1 MEQISLKNVK
11 VGDRIEG
18 FYLLNNLNIRT
29 VGHSATPMMLG
40 AISDQ
45 TGSLGCKIW
54 GYDGPLTSA
63 DTGNVVYVEGKIGE
77 FNSTP
82 QATLDEFRL
91 AEPGEFEH
99 VPGLVPS
106 APKDADDMGL
116 VIKGAIA
123 SMQDQDYYN
132 ICVSILKKYEDEIKR
147 IPAGKSVHHAFAHG
161 LLMHTSNM
169 VNAAIGLAGI
179 YKDFINRDLLLA
191 GTILHDIGK
200 IKEFDLSQL
209 GLVSQYSVQGQLMG
223 HLVIGAQEVA
233 LAAKECGVPEGKS
246 MLLQHLLLSHHGEP
260 DFGAA
265 IRPVCAEAFLLH
277 SIDAMDARM
286 ETYREQLDKM
296 ETGEVSNVIPVL
308 GTRVYKHI

>member
-1 MEQISLKNVK
+1 MEQILLKNVK

-29 VGHSATPMMLG
+29 VGHSAAPMMLG

-63 DTGNVVYVEGKIGE
+63 DTGNVVYVEGKIGV
-77 FNSTP
+77 FNSTT
-82 QATLDEFRL
+82 QATLDELRL

-106 APKDADDMGL
+106 APRNADDMGL

-132 ICVSILKKYEDEIKR
+132 ICVTILKKYEDEFKR

-233 LAAKECGVPEGKS
+233 LAAKECGVSEGKS
-246 MLLQHLLLSHHGEP
+246 ILLQHLLLSHHGEP
-260 DFGAA
+260 EFGAA
-265 IRPVCAEAFLLH
+265 IRPICAEAFLLH

>member
-1 MEQISLKNVK
+1 MKFGLTFIST
-11 VGDRIEG
+11 I
-18 FYLLNNLNIRT
+18 LLSAVAVALTHEEYPPPQFERADWVNLNREW
-29 VGHSATPMMLG
+29 SFALDL
-40 AISDQ
+40 SDS
-45 TGSLGCKIW
+45 GRHRNYYASRGF
-54 GYDGPLTSA
+54 D
-63 DTGNVVYVEGKIGE
+63 GKI
-77 FNSTP
+77 T
-82 QATLDEFRL
+82 
-91 AEPGEFEH
+91 
-99 VPGLVPS
+99 VPF
-106 APKDADDMGL
+106 APESDLSG
-116 VIKGAIA
+116 VG
-123 SMQDQDYYN
+123 
-132 ICVSILKKYEDEIKR
+132 
-147 IPAGKSVHHAFAHG
+147 
-161 LLMHTSNM
+161 
-169 VNAAIGLAGI
+169 

>member
-132 ICVSILKKYEDEIKR
+132 ICVSILKKYEDEFTR
-147 IPAGKSVHHAFAHG
+147 IPAGRSVHHAFAHG

-233 LAAKECGVPEGKS
+233 LAAKECNVPEDKS
-246 MLLQHLLLSHHGEP
+246 ILLQHLLLSHHGEP
-260 DFGAA
+260 EFGAA
-265 IRPVCAEAFLLH
+265 VRPICAEAFLLH
-277 SIDAMDARM
+277 SIDAMDAKM
-286 ETYREQLDKM
+286 EIYREQLEKM
-296 ETGEVSNVIPVL
+296 KIGEVSNVISAS
-308 GTRVYKHI
+308 GSRVYKHI

>member
-132 ICVSILKKYEDEIKR
+132 ICVSILKKYEDEFKR

-233 LAAKECGVPEGKS
+233 LAAKECNVPEDKS
-246 MLLQHLLLSHHGEP
+246 ILLQHLLLSHHGEP
-260 DFGAA
+260 EFGAA
-265 IRPVCAEAFLLH
+265 VRPICAEAFLLH
-277 SIDAMDARM
+277 SIDAMDAKM
-286 ETYREQLDKM
+286 EIYREQLEKM
-296 ETGEVSNVIPVL
+296 KIGEVSNVISAS
-308 GTRVYKHI
+308 GSRVYKHI

>member
-1 MEQISLKNVK
+1 MVC
-11 VGDRIEG
+11 
-18 FYLLNNLNIRT
+18 F
-29 VGHSATPMMLG
+29 
-40 AISDQ
+40 
-45 TGSLGCKIW
+45 
-54 GYDGPLTSA
+54 
-63 DTGNVVYVEGKIGE
+63 
-77 FNSTP
+77 
-82 QATLDEFRL
+82 

-132 ICVSILKKYEDEIKR
+132 ICVSILKKYEDEFKR

-233 LAAKECGVPEGKS
+233 LAAKECGVSEGKS